1 MLEQEEEKVEE
12 KAADQSEAHVASRAV
27 EAVAGSHWNDEYGPL
42 GYGSFNCVCCNA
54 WLLLLLLPT
63 LFLLLVAPG
72 LELEHGST
80 LTRAALALFGL
91 CALFFCLVSNTNPG
105 VAPRTTPYIVGGREQ
120 GFEHP
125 GEAYSYCQDSNRYVR
140 GFDHFCDF
148 VGNDIG
154 EGNMPYFVGFLLS
167 LASFATFLTAC
178 CVLSVYEM
186 AAPPGPTLTLEH
198 DPLKMT
204 IALLLLVIVFFC
216 FRGCARSEACEGVL
230 PLILL
235 MPGAVAGAWLL
246 ALVTA
251 TLVVMPLVTDM
262 WSDVRRSHNP
272 AALFL
277 ILPYLAFAVLF
288 FGMAAHWVRLLC
300 AGLSQKLWLRSR
312 GYRRQRNRA
321 SQSGDALV

>member
-154 EGNMPYFVGFLLS
+154 GTPPLATTWSQSHRRHVVRAIVGS
-167 LASFATFLTAC
+167 
-178 CVLSVYEM
+178 
-186 AAPPGPTLTLEH
+186 AAGE
-198 DPLKMT
+198 D
-204 IALLLLVIVFFC
+204 
-216 FRGCARSEACEGVL
+216 
-230 PLILL
+230 
-235 MPGAVAGAWLL
+235 
-246 ALVTA
+246 
-251 TLVVMPLVTDM
+251 
-262 WSDVRRSHNP
+262 RRSDSGGCRTR
-272 AALFL
+272 AA
-277 ILPYLAFAVLF
+277 
-288 FGMAAHWVRLLC
+288 
-300 AGLSQKLWLRSR
+300 
-312 GYRRQRNRA
+312 
-321 SQSGDALV
+321 

>member
-1 MLEQEEEKVEE
+1 M
-12 KAADQSEAHVASRAV
+12 H
-27 EAVAGSHWNDEYGPL
+27 
-42 GYGSFNCVCCNA
+42 
-54 WLLLLLLPT
+54 
-63 LFLLLVAPG
+63 
-72 LELEHGST
+72 
-80 LTRAALALFGL
+80 
-91 CALFFCLVSNTNPG
+91 
-105 VAPRTTPYIVGGREQ
+105 
-120 GFEHP
+120 
-125 GEAYSYCQDSNRYVR
+125 
-140 GFDHFCDF
+140 
-148 VGNDIG
+148 
-154 EGNMPYFVGFLLS
+154 YFVGFLLS

-186 AAPPGPTLTLEH
+186 AAPPGPTLALEH

-204 IALLLLVIVFFC
+204 IALLLLVLVFFC
-216 FRGCARSEACEGVL
+216 FRGWCQPPPHALAARHASALLPLSLPLRCCRCAAAAACSPAASRAPPPPSPSARSEACEGVL
-230 PLILL
+230 PLIML

-262 WSDVRRSHNP
+262 WADVRPSHNP

-288 FGMAAHWVRLLC
+288 FGMAAHWVHLLC